1 VRGCEWQLYRLI
13 IKFGQ
18 CQQTRQVF
26 LAGFFLPKIGQR
38 FEAGMG
44 TTIID
49 AEFESSASLGAPQA
63 VADSPFVVMKFGGSS
78 VSTAE
83 NWRTIARLLQHR
95 LDEGLKPL
103 VVHSALKG
111 VSNSLAAVLTS
122 AVNGDPSDV
131 LESIR
136 RQHYELADALGLD
149 GPSMFDETLHE
160 LDQLVAG
167 VRLVR
172 EVSVRVRVRIM
183 ALGELMA
190 TQLGAAY
197 LESQSLPVQ
206 WFDARDLLTS
216 RSGGNR
222 QTANAYLSATC
233 DFEPET
239 DLQSKL
245 KAAGKIGL
253 TQGFIARNKNGET
266 VLLGRGGSDTSAS
279 YFAAKLQARRLE
291 IWTDVPGMF
300 SADPRLIPS
309 ARLLVALHYDEAQ
322 ELASAGSSVLHPRCI
337 APMRES
343 AIPIFIRSTS
353 SPEISGTVIS
363 SVTEE
368 LEPQV
373 KGICIR
379 NGQTLISMDGVGM
392 WHEVGFLAK
401 AFAAFNDN
409 GVSVDLVSTSET
421 NVTVSID
428 TSDGMLSDDV
438 EESLVDDLE
447 KLCRVRVISNCSAV
461 SLVGRKIRTIIP
473 RLAPALEVFEEERIH
488 LMSQAANDL
497 NLSFVVDKQQGPRLV
512 SKLHAT
518 IIRKKGASTVFGA
531 SWERL
536 FSGDDPASRT
546 RDSWWMKKR
555 EQLLDLAD
563 EHLNAYVYDRESVAA
578 AAQSLLDLKNVS
590 RILYAVKANF
600 NAELLKTLGAT
611 GVDFECV
618 SPGEVEWLEQIF
630 PDLELERILFTPNF
644 APRDEYEWALN
655 KGLQVTLD
663 NLYPLQAWP
672 EIFKGK
678 KLFIRVDPGQGRGH
692 HEHVK
697 TAGVHSKFGVP
708 RFEVGELAK
717 LVDDAG
723 AEVIGIHAHSGSG
736 ILDPDNWRSVAAEL
750 VLVAEQFPGVKTIDL
765 GGGLG
770 VPEKPGD
777 REFDLERLDET
788 LAEIRASYPQFD
800 LWLEPG
806 RFLVARAGVL
816 LTHCTQTKGKG
827 EMRYVG
833 VGTGMNSLIRPALYG
848 SYHEIV
854 NLSRAELSPSET
866 VTVVGPICETGD
878 RLGSDRLLPPT
889 QEGDVILIANA
900 GAYGYVMS
908 SQYNRR
914 EVAKEIVI

>member
-1 VRGCEWQLYRLI
+1 
-13 IKFGQ
+13 
-18 CQQTRQVF
+18 
-26 LAGFFLPKIGQR
+26 
-38 FEAGMG
+38 MS
-44 TTIID
+44 TTMIE
-49 AEFESSASLGAPQA
+49 AEFESTASLGAPQA
-63 VADSPFVVMKFGGSS
+63 VVSSPWVVMKFGGSS

-83 NWRTIARLLQHR
+83 NWETIANLLRRR
-95 LDEGLKPL
+95 LDDGLQPV

-111 VSNSLAAVLTS
+111 VSNALEEVLTS
-122 AVNGDPSDV
+122 AVNGDPSDA
-131 LESIR
+131 LDEIR
-136 RQHYELADALGLD
+136 TQHYELAAALDLD
-149 GPSMFDETLHE
+149 GPSMLDDTLHE

-190 TQLGAAY
+190 THLGAAY
-197 LESQSLPVQ
+197 LESQSLPVE
-206 WFDARDLLTS
+206 WTDARDLLTS
-216 RSGGNR
+216 RSRSNR
-222 QTANAYLSATC
+222 QTASAYLSATC
-233 DFEPET
+233 EFEP
-239 DLQSKL
+239 DASLQATL
-245 KAAGKIGL
+245 QATGKIVL
-253 TQGFIARNKNGET
+253 TQGFIARNKNRET

-300 SADPRLIPS
+300 TADPRVVPS

-322 ELASAGSSVLHPRCI
+322 ELASAGSAVLHPRSI
-337 APMRES
+337 TPVRES
-343 AIPIFIRSTS
+343 GIPIFIRSTS

-368 LEPQV
+368 VEPQV
-373 KGICIR
+373 KGICTR
-379 NGQTLISMDGVGM
+379 NGLTLISMDGVGM

-401 AFAAFNDN
+401 AFAAFDDN

-512 SKLHAT
+512 SKLHSI
-518 IIRKKGASTVFGA
+518 IIRKKGASTVFGS

-536 FSGDDPASRT
+536 FAGDEPAVRT
-546 RDSWWMKKR
+546 RDTWWMKKR
-555 EQLLDLAD
+555 EQLLKLAD
-563 EHLNAYVYDRESVAA
+563 EQMNAYVYDRASVAEA
-578 AAQSLLDLKNVS
+578 AKSLLNLKNVN

-600 NAELLKTLGAT
+600 NADLLKTLGDA

-630 PDLELERILFTPNF
+630 PGLDLRRILFTPNF
-644 APRDEYEWALN
+644 APREEYEWALN
-655 KGLQVTLD
+655 KGLQITLD

-672 EIFKGK
+672 EIFKDK

-717 LVDDAG
+717 LVDAAG

-736 ILDPDNWRSVAAEL
+736 ILDPDNWRSVAGEL
-750 VLVAEQFPGVKTIDL
+750 VLIAEQFPGVKTIDL

-777 REFDLERLDET
+777 KAFDLERLDET
-788 LAEIRASYPQFD
+788 LAEIQETYPQFD

-806 RFLVARAGVL
+806 RYLVARAGVL
-816 LTHCTQTKGKG
+816 LTRCTQTKGKG

-833 VGTGMNSLIRPALYG
+833 VGTGMNSLVRPALYG

-854 NLSRAELSPSET
+854 NLSRADQPPSET
-866 VTVVGPICETGD
+866 VTIVGPICETGD
-878 RLGSDRLLPPT
+878 RLGSDRLLQPT

-914 EVAKEIVI
+914 EVAREIVI